1 MMANTR
7 MTPLIH
13 TFSIAAYDS
22 SGQAWGVAVASKFLA
37 VGSVVPWA
45 RAGAGAVATQSFA
58 KVPFGPDGLALMES
72 GKSAR
77 EALDTLIAGDPLRAQ
92 RQVGLVDA
100 RGGSAAHTGGE
111 CYAWAGHRTGEGFAC
126 QGNILVG
133 AETVDALADTFL
145 ATSGSLE
152 ERLMAALLAADSA
165 GGDRRGKQSAAIL
178 VVKAGA
184 GYGGDNDRYLDLR
197 VDDHREPVR
206 ELRRILDMHSLFF
219 GQANPKDQLPIT
231 EDLARELQSW
241 LQSGG
246 YLARE
251 VTGIWDDE
259 SQKAFWALIG
269 NENLESRWSLD
280 GDTNAI
286 DGIALRYLRER
297 LGK

>member
-1 MMANTR
+1 

-13 TFSIAAYDS
+13 TFSIVACDLSAR
-22 SGQAWGVAVASKFLA
+22 AWGVAVASKFLA

-45 RAGAGAVATQSFA
+45 RAGAGAGATQSFA

-77 EALDTLIAGDPLRAQ
+77 ETLDALIASDPLQAQ
-92 RQVGLVDA
+92 RQVGMVDS
-100 RGGSAAHTGGE
+100 RGGSAAHTGSE
-111 CYAWAGHRTGEGFAC
+111 CYAWAGQRIGEGFAC

-145 ATSGSLE
+145 ATGGPLE

-178 VVKAGA
+178 VAKAGA

-219 GQANPKDQLPIT
+219 GQADPQDQLPIT
-231 EDLARELQSW
+231 EDIARELQGW
-241 LQSGG
+241 LQTGG

-251 VTGIWDDE
+251 ATGTWDDD
-259 SQKAFWALIG
+259 SKRAFWALVG

-280 GDTNAI
+280 GNTDAI
-286 DGIALRYLRER
+286 DGVALRYLRER
-297 LGK
+297 LGKGA

>member
-1 MMANTR
+1 

-13 TFSIAAYDS
+13 TFSIVACDLSA
-22 SGQAWGVAVASKFLA
+22 GAWGVAVASKFLA

-77 EALDTLIAGDPLRAQ
+77 ETLDTLIASDPLQAQ
-92 RQVGLVDA
+92 RQVGMVDA
-100 RGGSAAHTGGE
+100 RGGAAAHTGSE

-133 AETVDALADTFL
+133 AETVDALAETFL
-145 ATSGSLE
+145 ATNGPLE

-165 GGDRRGKQSAAIL
+165 GGDRRGKQSAAI
-178 VVKAGA
+178 VVAKAGA

-206 ELRRILDMHSLFF
+206 ELRRVLDMHSLFF
-219 GQANPKDQLPIT
+219 GQADPKDQLPIT
-231 EDLARELQSW
+231 EDIARELQGW
-241 LQSGG
+241 LQTGG

-251 VTGIWDDE
+251 ATGTWDDE
-259 SQKAFWALIG
+259 SKKAFWALIG

-280 GDTNAI
+280 GNTDAI
-286 DGIALRYLRER
+286 DDVALRYLRER
-297 LGK
+297 LSR